1 MTVTTQ
7 AMIRTPSKAPV
18 GGDGHQG
25 EGGKNTGK
33 DVADQFRAMMSDLKA
48 VDGNAKDG
56 DRKAVTTQGA
66 EQTDTATNEET
77 ANTVKSDAAGK
88 PEPSSFRVANL
99 TDAIR
104 KASQTVLGAQP
115 AGKEGARGQDA
126 AETKS
131 TQHSMPAAAA
141 LPLGTVLATRAGQG
155 TPQTAQS
162 NFPGTAPQNT
172 AGQQTMLAQNAANGT
187 QVAAGEGAKTGTSS
201 LFAQFGIEPERVGE
215 GATGSAAARNAL
227 PEEAAGTVKVLRQE
241 THFAPN
247 MRLSPA
253 QQVGEQI
260 ATALKDIPVDT
271 GRTQG
276 GLTHKAEGPV
286 LKTLEIQLTPHELGT
301 VKVSLR
307 MVGENVEVTLATSKA
322 QTAELLKQ
330 DRQLLDQM
338 LRTTGFKADTIT
350 IQAADDR
357 ATVTTNVS
365 NSNTSSTQG
374 QQGTTGG
381 AFGDQQNQNAPGNG
395 TGGRGDQAGGND
407 ESSAFPGFE
416 PAREQSVDDGSGI
429 GLSNGIYM

>member
-1 MTVTTQ
+1 MTVTTH

-18 GGDGHQG
+18 GGDGNQG
-25 EGGKNTGK
+25 EGSKNTGK
-33 DVADQFRAMMSDLKA
+33 DVADQFRAMMSDLTA

-56 DRKAVTTQGA
+56 DRQSATTQGA
-66 EQTDTATNEET
+66 EQAATGEET
-77 ANTVKSDAAGK
+77 AIAVKSEAAGK
-88 PEPSSFRVANL
+88 LETSSFSVTNL

-104 KASQTVLGAQP
+104 KASQTVLGTQAS
-115 AGKEGARGQDA
+115 GKDGVQGQDDA
-126 AETKS
+126 ATKS
-131 TQHSMPAAAA
+131 AQHSMPVAAA
-141 LPLGTVLATRAGQG
+141 LPLGTVLAAHTGQG
-155 TPQTAQS
+155 VPQAAQGNS
-162 NFPGTAPQNT
+162 LGTASQNT
-172 AGQQTMLAQNAANGT
+172 AGQQTLLAQNAANSA
-187 QVAAGEGAKTGTSS
+187 QIAAGEAAKTGTSS

-215 GATGSAAARNAL
+215 KATGSAAARNAL

-260 ATALKDIPVDT
+260 ATALKDMPVDT

-338 LRTTGFKADTIT
+338 LRTTGFKADAIT

-357 ATVTTNVS
+357 PTAPTNIS
-365 NSNTSSTQG
+365 NSSSTQG
-374 QQGTTGG
+374 QQGTNGG

-395 TGGRGDQAGGND
+395 TGGRGEQAGGND
-407 ESSAFPGFE
+407 ENGAFPGFE
-416 PAREQSVDDGSGI
+416 PAREQSDEDGPGNR
-429 GLSNGIYM
+429 LSDGIYM

>member
-18 GGDGHQG
+18 GGDGNQG

-56 DRKAVTTQGA
+56 DRKAATSEGA
-66 EQTDTATNEET
+66 EQTDTATGEET
-77 ANTVKSDAAGK
+77 GNTVKSDVAGK
-88 PEPSSFRVANL
+88 PEPSSFSVANL

-115 AGKEGARGQDA
+115 AGKESAQGQDA
-126 AETKS
+126 AETQS

-155 TPQTAQS
+155 TPQPAQG
-162 NFPGTAPQNT
+162 NFPGTASQNM
-172 AGQQTMLAQNAANGT
+172 AGQQTMLAQNVANGA
-187 QVAAGEGAKTGTSS
+187 QVAAGEAAKTGTSS

-215 GATGSAAARNAL
+215 GATGTAAARNVL

-260 ATALKDIPVDT
+260 ATALKDMPVDT

-365 NSNTSSTQG
+365 NSNSSSTQG
-374 QQGTTGG
+374 QQGTNGG

-395 TGGRGDQAGGND
+395 TGGRGEQTGGHD

-416 PAREQSVDDGSGI
+416 SAREQSDEDGSSNR
-429 GLSNGIYM
+429 LSDGIYM

>member
-1 MTVTTQ
+1 MTVTPH

-18 GGDGHQG
+18 SGDGNQG

-33 DVADQFRAMMSDLKA
+33 DVADQFRSMMLDLKA

-56 DRKAVTTQGA
+56 DRKAATSEGV
-66 EQTDTATNEET
+66 EQTDTQAGKET
-77 ANTVKSDAAGK
+77 ADAVKADAAGK
-88 PEPSSFRVANL
+88 QEPSSFSVANL

-115 AGKEGARGQDA
+115 AGKEGAQGQDA

-131 TQHSMPAAAA
+131 TQHAMPAAAA
-141 LPLGTVLATRAGQG
+141 LPLGTVLAARAGQG
-155 TPQTAQS
+155 TPQPVQGT
-162 NFPGTAPQNT
+162 FPGTASQNT
-172 AGQQTMLAQNAANGT
+172 AGQQTMLAQNAANGA
-187 QVAAGEGAKTGTSS
+187 QVAVGEAAKTGTSS

-215 GATGSAAARNAL
+215 GATGTAAARNAL

-260 ATALKDIPVDT
+260 ATALKDMPVDT

-365 NSNTSSTQG
+365 NANSSSTQG
-374 QQGTTGG
+374 QQGTNGG

-395 TGGRGDQAGGND
+395 TGGRGEQTGGHD

-416 PAREQSVDDGSGI
+416 PAREQSDEDGPGNR
-429 GLSNGIYM
+429 LSDGIYM

>member
-1 MTVTTQ
+1 VT
-7 AMIRTPSKAPV
+7 
-18 GGDGHQG
+18 
-25 EGGKNTGK
+25 
-33 DVADQFRAMMSDLKA
+33 
-48 VDGNAKDG
+48 
-56 DRKAVTTQGA
+56 
-66 EQTDTATNEET
+66 
-77 ANTVKSDAAGK
+77 
-88 PEPSSFRVANL
+88 NL

-104 KASQTVLGAQP
+104 KASQTVLGTQAT
-115 AGKEGARGQDA
+115 GKDGVQGQDDA
-126 AETKS
+126 ATKS
-131 TQHSMPAAAA
+131 AQHSMPAAAA
-141 LPLGTVLATRAGQG
+141 LPLGTVLAAHTGQG
-155 TPQTAQS
+155 VPQAAQGYS
-162 NFPGTAPQNT
+162 PGTASQNT
-172 AGQQTMLAQNAANGT
+172 AGQQTLLAQNAANSA
-187 QVAAGEGAKTGTSS
+187 QIAAGEAAKTGTSS

-215 GATGSAAARNAL
+215 GATGSAAARNAF
-227 PEEAAGTVKVLRQE
+227 PVEAAGTVKVLRQE

-260 ATALKDIPVDT
+260 ATALKDMPVDT

-350 IQAADDR
+350 IHAADDR
-357 ATVTTNVS
+357 PTAPTNIS
-365 NSNTSSTQG
+365 NSSSTQG
-374 QQGTTGG
+374 QQGTNGG

-395 TGGRGDQAGGND
+395 TGGRGEQAGGND
-407 ESSAFPGFE
+407 ENGAFPGFE
-416 PAREQSVDDGSGI
+416 PARELSDEDGPGNR
-429 GLSNGIYM
+429 LSDGIYM

>member
-1 MTVTTQ
+1 MTVTTH

-18 GGDGHQG
+18 GGDGNQG
-25 EGGKNTGK
+25 EGSKNTGK
-33 DVADQFRAMMSDLKA
+33 DVADQFRAMMSDLTA

-56 DRKAVTTQGA
+56 DRQSATTQGA
-66 EQTDTATNEET
+66 EQSATGEET
-77 ANTVKSDAAGK
+77 AIAVKSEAAGK
-88 PEPSSFRVANL
+88 PEPSSFSVTNL

-104 KASQTVLGAQP
+104 KASQTVLGTQAS
-115 AGKEGARGQDA
+115 GKDGGQGQDD

-131 TQHSMPAAAA
+131 AQHSMPAAAA
-141 LPLGTVLATRAGQG
+141 LPLGTVLAAHTGQG
-155 TPQTAQS
+155 VPQAAQGNS
-162 NFPGTAPQNT
+162 SGTASQNT
-172 AGQQTMLAQNAANGT
+172 AGQQTLLAQNAANSA
-187 QVAAGEGAKTGTSS
+187 QIAAGEAAKTGTSS

-215 GATGSAAARNAL
+215 GATGLAAARNAL

-260 ATALKDIPVDT
+260 ATALKDMPVDT

-338 LRTTGFKADTIT
+338 LRTTGFKADAIT

-357 ATVTTNVS
+357 PTAPTNIS
-365 NSNTSSTQG
+365 NSSSTQG
-374 QQGTTGG
+374 QQGTNGG

-395 TGGRGDQAGGND
+395 TGGRGEQAGGND
-407 ESSAFPGFE
+407 ENGAFPGFE
-416 PAREQSVDDGSGI
+416 PAREQSDEDGPGNR
-429 GLSNGIYM
+429 LSDGIYM

>member
-1 MTVTTQ
+1 VPNPPEKKAFKGKTTPK
-7 AMIRTPSKAPV
+7 PSLLNIPCRPLP
-18 GGDGHQG
+18 HC
-25 EGGKNTGK
+25 
-33 DVADQFRAMMSDLKA
+33 LL
-48 VDGNAKDG
+48 
-56 DRKAVTTQGA
+56 
-66 EQTDTATNEET
+66 
-77 ANTVKSDAAGK
+77 
-88 PEPSSFRVANL
+88 EPSLPRIPGRGVPQA
-99 TDAIR
+99 
-104 KASQTVLGAQP
+104 AQ
-115 AGKEGARGQDA
+115 GN
-126 AETKS
+126 S
-131 TQHSMPAAAA
+131 
-141 LPLGTVLATRAGQG
+141 
-155 TPQTAQS
+155 
-162 NFPGTAPQNT
+162 PGTASQNT
-172 AGQQTMLAQNAANGT
+172 AGQQTLLAQNAANSA
-187 QVAAGEGAKTGTSS
+187 QIAAGEAAKTGTSS

-227 PEEAAGTVKVLRQE
+227 PVEAAGTVKVLRQE

-260 ATALKDIPVDT
+260 ATALKDMPVDT

-338 LRTTGFKADTIT
+338 LRTTGFKADAIT

-357 ATVTTNVS
+357 PTAPTNIS
-365 NSNTSSTQG
+365 NSSSTQG
-374 QQGTTGG
+374 QQGTNGG

-395 TGGRGDQAGGND
+395 TGGRGEQAGGND
-407 ESSAFPGFE
+407 ENGAFPGFE
-416 PAREQSVDDGSGI
+416 PARELSDEDGPGNR
-429 GLSNGIYM
+429 LSDGIYM

>member
-1 MTVTTQ
+1 MTVTSHV
-7 AMIRTPSKAPV
+7 MIRTPSKAPV
-18 GGDGHQG
+18 GGDGNQG

-56 DRKAVTTQGA
+56 DRKAVTSQGS
-66 EQTDTATNEET
+66 EQTDTATGEET
-77 ANTVKSDAAGK
+77 TDAVKSEAVGK
-88 PEPSSFRVANL
+88 PAPSSFSVANL

-115 AGKEGARGQDA
+115 AGKESAQGQDA
-126 AETKS
+126 AETQS

-141 LPLGTVLATRAGQG
+141 LPLGTVLATRTGQG
-155 TPQTAQS
+155 MPQPAQGT
-162 NFPGTAPQNT
+162 FPGTASQNM
-172 AGQQTMLAQNAANGT
+172 AGQQTMLAQNAANGA
-187 QVAAGEGAKTGTSS
+187 QVAAGEAAKTGTSS

-215 GATGSAAARNAL
+215 GATGTAAARNAL

-260 ATALKDIPVDT
+260 ATALKDMPVDT

-307 MVGENVEVTLATSKA
+307 MVGETVEVTLATSKA

-357 ATVTTNVS
+357 GTVTTNAS
-365 NSNTSSTQG
+365 NSSSTQG
-374 QQGTTGG
+374 QQGTNGG

-395 TGGRGDQAGGND
+395 TGGRGEQAGGND
-407 ESSAFPGFE
+407 ESGAFPGFE
-416 PAREQSVDDGSGI
+416 PAREQSDEDGSGKR
-429 GLSNGIYM
+429 LSDGIYM

>member
-1 MTVTTQ
+1 
-7 AMIRTPSKAPV
+7 MIRTPSKAPV
-18 GGDGHQG
+18 GGDGNQG
-25 EGGKNTGK
+25 EGSKNTGK

-56 DRKAVTTQGA
+56 DRQAATTQGA
-66 EQTDTATNEET
+66 EQAATATGEET
-77 ANTVKSDAAGK
+77 ANAVKSEAAGK
-88 PEPSSFRVANL
+88 PEPSSFSVTNL

-104 KASQTVLGAQP
+104 KASQTVLGTQAS
-115 AGKEGARGQDA
+115 GKDGIQGQDYA
-126 AETKS
+126 ATKS
-131 TQHSMPAAAA
+131 AQHSMPAAAA
-141 LPLGTVLATRAGQG
+141 LPLGTVLAAHTGQG
-155 TPQTAQS
+155 VPQAAQGNS
-162 NFPGTAPQNT
+162 LGTASQNT
-172 AGQQTMLAQNAANGT
+172 AGQQTLLAQNAANSA
-187 QVAAGEGAKTGTSS
+187 QIAAGEAAKTGTSS

-260 ATALKDIPVDT
+260 ATALKDMPVDT

-338 LRTTGFKADTIT
+338 LRTTGFKADTIS
-350 IQAADDR
+350 IQVADDR

-365 NSNTSSTQG
+365 NSNSSSTQG
-374 QQGTTGG
+374 QQGTNGG

-395 TGGRGDQAGGND
+395 TGGRGEQTGGHD

-416 PAREQSVDDGSGI
+416 PAREQSDEDGPGNR
-429 GLSNGIYM
+429 LSDGIYM